1 MWSTP
6 SEKNVICSSENNVV
20 YTIRKRMCGC
30 TLSEKNVIN
39 TVRKECG
46 LHSKKKNVVYT
57 LRKEC
62 VAKFYNYC
70 KCSFKYL

>member
-1 MWSTP
+1 
-6 SEKNVICSSENNVV
+6 
-20 YTIRKRMCGC
+20 MCGC

>member
-1 MWSTP
+1 MF
-6 SEKNVICSSENNVV
+6 
-20 YTIRKRMCGC
+20 GC

-39 TVRKECG
+39 TFRKECG

-70 KCSFKYL
+70 KCSFKCL